1 MIQDVKDMLRRRAKR
16 RGAGG
21 AAAAA
26 VDDFDR
32 ILDEDVTDSGQFSY
46 LPPGV
51 VAEKTVDNET
61 GRLV

>member
-1 MIQDVKDMLRRRAKR
+1 MLGRRKPRAT
-16 RGAGG
+16 ATT
-21 AAAAA
+21 
-26 VDDFDR
+26 DDFDR

-51 VAEKTVDNET
+51 AGEKTVDNET

>member
-1 MIQDVKDMLRRRAKR
+1 MCAMLIIHSCYQSLQ
-16 RGAGG
+16 
-21 AAAAA
+21 
-26 VDDFDR
+26 DFDR

-51 VAEKTVDNET
+51 VQERTVDNET